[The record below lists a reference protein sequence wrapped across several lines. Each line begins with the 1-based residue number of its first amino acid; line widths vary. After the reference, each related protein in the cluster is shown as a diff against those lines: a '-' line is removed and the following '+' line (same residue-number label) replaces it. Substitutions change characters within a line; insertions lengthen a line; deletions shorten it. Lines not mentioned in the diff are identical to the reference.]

1 MNAWL
6 LTFNTQYTLD
16 AFLEIADLLNPTSRT
31 LSNASW
37 AAVGGRFM
45 PAPSRLTKIT
55 VKNQNFFFDFLKL
68 YNELGKVKFF
78 QVSIIW
84 FRGCNSSFSLGG
96 ALNAPPVADRVNTKP
111 ISKPYRTY
119 LPKLLL
125 VKFLTTPLLHFFLF
139 FTELFCILSTE
150 GDRWQFDPLRRL

>member
-1 MNAWL
+1 MIIYMLVCSWL
-6 LTFNTQYTLD
+6 KVRCLWQWMPPIKCLCF
-16 AFLEIADLLNPTSRT
+16 INPTSHT

-37 AAVGGRFM
+37 AVGGGRFM
-45 PAPSRLTKIT
+45 PAPSRLTIIT

-96 ALNAPPVADRVNTKP
+96 ALNAPPPTADRVKRFWKSLNFPSMLIAK
-111 ISKPYRTY
+111 ILVWSWS
-119 LPKLLL
+119 LP
-125 VKFLTTPLLHFFLF
+125 
-139 FTELFCILSTE
+139 LS
-150 GDRWQFDPLRRL
+150 